1 MKPLTRESILPH
13 LGTSWLGRELHC
25 FEVLDS
31 TNVTA
36 REMAAAGAADGA
48 VVIADAQRRGRGRL
62 GREWVSPA
70 RKNLYVSIVL
80 RCDLPPERLAQ
91 ISLLAGVATCET
103 LRDWAP
109 AAVIKWPNDVLL
121 GGRKAAG
128 ILAEMEQSSGQRAV
142 VLGIGVNLN
151 SGAGDFPDELRDKA
165 TSVRL
170 TTGAEVD
177 RARFAGA
184 LLTRLEARYEQW
196 RDQGFAPI
204 AAAWRQLAPLVGRR
218 IHVAEPSGA
227 VEGEVLALDDDG
239 ALRIRRDDGSEHRVI
254 AGDVTVV
261 GGYDEKDP
269 GNKTQD
275 SGESP

>member
-1 MKPLTRESILPH
+1 MKPLSRELILPH
-13 LGTSWLGRELHC
+13 LESRWLGRELHC

-31 TNVTA
+31 TNITA

-91 ISLLAGVATCET
+91 ISLLAGVTTCET
-103 LRDWAP
+103 LRAWVP
-109 AAVIKWPNDVLL
+109 SAAIKWPNDVLL
-121 GGRKAAG
+121 GGRKVAG
-128 ILAEMEQSSGQRAV
+128 ILAEMEQVGGQRAV

-151 SGAGDFPDELRDKA
+151 STAGDFPDELRDKA
-165 TSVRL
+165 TSVHL
-170 TTGAEVD
+170 ATGADVD

-184 LLTRLEARYEQW
+184 LLSRLEARYDQW
-196 RDQGFAPI
+196 RRDGFAPL
-204 AAAWRQLAPLVGRR
+204 ADAWRALAPLVGRR
-218 IHVAEPSGA
+218 IHVAEPAGA
-227 VEGEVLALDDDG
+227 VEGEVLGLDDDG
-239 ALRIRRDDGSEHRVI
+239 ALRIRRDDGTEHRVI

-261 GGYDEKDP
+261 GGYGEKDP
-269 GNKTQD
+269 GPRTKDQ
-275 SGESP
+275 GESP